1 MVLGVLQIHLTH
13 AFKSTT
19 SGMKFKALC
28 SGLLGWIAVSI
39 SLAQQVQLADV
50 GELQSNFDR
59 QNTK

>member
-28 SGLLGWIAVSI
+28 SGLLGWIAVS
-39 SLAQQVQLADV
+39 LAQQVQLADV